1 MKVGEDGRWG
11 ASAEA
16 KGQWGLRMV
25 IRNLTSLTSS
35 RLHSE
40 HEEPI
45 PARLAEASETGQTT
59 TGARQTWA
67 VPGRAHSSSIRKE
80 VEPWRRCTLG
90 GDFTKAG
97 RG

>member
-11 ASAEA
+11 ASAET

-45 PARLAEASETGQTT
+45 PARLAEASERTDNYRSPADMGS
-59 TGARQTWA
+59 ARES
-67 VPGRAHSSSIRKE
+67 P
-80 VEPWRRCTLG
+80 
-90 GDFTKAG
+90 F
-97 RG
+97 